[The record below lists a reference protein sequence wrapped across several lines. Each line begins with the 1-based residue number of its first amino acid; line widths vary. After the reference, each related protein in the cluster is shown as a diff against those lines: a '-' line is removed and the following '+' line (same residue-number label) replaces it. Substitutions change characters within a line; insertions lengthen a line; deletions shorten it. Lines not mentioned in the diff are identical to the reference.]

1 MRECNLL
8 EDAFDYYSFDGIVN
22 FFKNK
27 QTFKVDKYI
36 RVIAGLLQK
45 LVVNEETLAI
55 NKKYLRQVFNGDIN
69 IPFKLV
75 KDVMFWLIE
84 KHKHEYTEDQAVKM
98 LHMLKIYHPLFV
110 KPGNPHLKIKLDT
123 HLQTFIAEVD

>member
-55 NKKYLRQVFNGDIN
+55 NKKYLR
-69 IPFKLV
+69 
-75 KDVMFWLIE
+75 
-84 KHKHEYTEDQAVKM
+84 
-98 LHMLKIYHPLFV
+98 
-110 KPGNPHLKIKLDT
+110 
-123 HLQTFIAEVD
+123 